1 MKNKIEV
8 FKKPLSDEVI
18 KTFDNVDDLLKYN
31 EVHSLMA
38 DQIAIN
44 DCILLGWDELY
55 MFLNQRMEV
64 MDNIKELIKEWQDKL
79 EIAHWN
85 ITTEKIDPKQVIH
98 DGEDYFIGIA
108 IDWDTLRGVIYHDID
123 LNEEAI
129 VHELLHVRY
138 STENEDWINETTNQY
153 LHSKYKY

>member
-1 MKNKIEV
+1 
-8 FKKPLSDEVI
+8 
-18 KTFDNVDDLLKYN
+18 
-31 EVHSLMA
+31 
-38 DQIAIN
+38 
-44 DCILLGWDELY
+44 
-55 MFLNQRMEV
+55 MEV

-85 ITTEKIDPKQVIH
+85 ITTERIDPKQVIH

-138 STENEDWINETTNQY
+138 STEDEDWVNETTRQL